1 MVDAAGTPRGTGS
14 RMTLLGILTL
24 ILAFLVLA
32 APALTGLSLLWLVG
46 IMVAVAGIF
55 RMIWSFKA
63 EDMRGG
69 LVSFAIGGLTLL
81 GGLVILGSP
90 LLASGVLSI
99 LLAVYFVADGL
110 AEVSAAFALRPVAGW
125 GWMLFGGVVS
135 IVLGI
140 LIWRQFPLS
149 GIWAIGVFMGI
160 KLAFAGIM
168 MLTLGAGARAMERAM
183 EG

>member
-1 MVDAAGTPRGTGS
+1 MNDSSGTSRRAGS

-24 ILAFLVLA
+24 VLAVLVLA
-32 APALTGLSLLWLVG
+32 APALMGLSLLWLVG
-46 IMVAVAGIF
+46 LMVAVAGTF
-55 RMIWSFKA
+55 RMFWSFKA
-63 EDMRGG
+63 EDMKGG
-69 LVSFAIGGLTLL
+69 VVSFAIGGLTLL

-90 LLASGVLSI
+90 LLASGVLSV
-99 LLAVYFVADGL
+99 LLAVYFVVDGL
-110 AEVSAAFALRPVAGW
+110 AEVSAAFALRPVGGW
-125 GWMLFGGVVS
+125 GWVLFGGVVS

-160 KLAFAGIM
+160 KLAFSGIM